1 MAGIFFQGLRK
12 NIRRIAIFAC
22 LAYLC
27 GSGPIGAQVNL
38 PPVRDAPLVGGIL
51 GEVERDMAGVS
62 RNAGRT
68 LTEARQRLIAELVRR
83 HRADLERDP
92 RGEAIVRGE
101 VTAFSPTPAALARAR
116 EAGFSVIRELSLEGL
131 DARIVVFRAPAGVST
146 WRAVRRLQALD
157 RAGAYDF
164 NHLYLPMGEVS
175 LVAQDEPGG
184 PDTPIP
190 AAPQVRVGLV
200 DGGVAAEH
208 PALRVATIHGYGCE
222 GSPVPSAHGTAVASL
237 LVGHAE
243 DFRGAAPGGI
253 LYAADIYCGRI
264 TGGAADAFAAA
275 LAWLAGQDVTV
286 INTSI
291 VGPPNRILEG
301 VVRLLVDRGHLIV
314 AAVGNDGPAAR
325 PLYPA
330 AYAGTVGVTGVDA
343 SRHVLREAGRGP
355 HVDFAAP
362 GTDML
367 AAGTQATYAKVHGT
381 SFAAP
386 LVAGLLAMALEH
398 PDPRAAREAIA
409 DLAASA
415 VDLGR
420 PGRDE
425 IYGEG
430 LVAEDLRVAP

>member
-12 NIRRIAIFAC
+12 YIRRTAILAC
-22 LAYLC
+22 LAYVC
-27 GSGPIGAQVNL
+27 GSGPLGAQVYL
-38 PPVRDAPLVGGIL
+38 PPVRDAPAAGGIL
-51 GEVERDMAGVS
+51 GEVERDMAGLS

-68 LTEARQRLIAELVRR
+68 LTEARQRLISELVRR
-83 HRADLERDP
+83 NRADLERDP
-92 RGEAIVRGE
+92 RGDAIVRGE
-101 VTAFSPTPAALARAR
+101 VTAFSPTPGALAAAR
-116 EAGFSVIRELSLEGL
+116 EAGFSVIREVSLERL
-131 DARIVVFRAPAGVST
+131 NARIVVFRVPNGVST
-146 WRAVRRLQALD
+146 RRALRRLQSLD
-157 RAGAYDF
+157 REGAYDY
-164 NHLYLPMGEVS
+164 NHLYLPVEAAP
-175 LVAQDEPGG
+175 LVPQDESGA
-184 PDTPIP
+184 PDASIP
-190 AAPQVRVGLV
+190 AAPRVRVGLV
-200 DGGVAAEH
+200 DGGVAEEH
-208 PALRVATIHGYGCE
+208 PALRAATIHGYGCE

-264 TGGAADAFAAA
+264 TGGAADAFASA
-275 LAWLAGQDVTV
+275 LAWLARQDVAV

-301 VVRLLVDRGHLIV
+301 VVRLLVNRGHLIV

-330 AYAGTVGVTGVDA
+330 AYAGTVGVTGVNA
-343 SRHVLREAGRGP
+343 SRQVLREAGRGP

-386 LVAGLLAMALEH
+386 LVAGLLAIALEH
-398 PDPRAAREAIA
+398 PDPRAARTSIA
-409 DLAASA
+409 NLAALA

-425 IYGEG
+425 VYGEG
-430 LVAEDLRVAP
+430 LVAEGLRVAP